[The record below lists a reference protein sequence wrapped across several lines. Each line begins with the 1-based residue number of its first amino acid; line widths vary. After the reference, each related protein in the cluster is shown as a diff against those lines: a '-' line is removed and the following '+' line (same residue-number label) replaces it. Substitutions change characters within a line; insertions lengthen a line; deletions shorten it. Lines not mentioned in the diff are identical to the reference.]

1 MPVIPQKRFEIY
13 LSCGRVGKV
22 NQEPDA
28 QSSSYCGF
36 NLPHMWYRMNSFQQ
50 KILGIVGIILFS
62 FLFISILVE
71 SNLLKG
77 NLEILAVA
85 IIVVLIISF
94 VIFLLSSRDFIQS
107 Q

>member
-1 MPVIPQKRFEIY
+1 
-13 LSCGRVGKV
+13 
-22 NQEPDA
+22 
-28 QSSSYCGF
+28 
-36 NLPHMWYRMNSFQQ
+36 MWYRMNSFQQ

-71 SNLLKG
+71 SKLLKD

-94 VIFLLSSRDFIQS
+94 ILYLLSSHDFIKS

>member
-1 MPVIPQKRFEIY
+1 
-13 LSCGRVGKV
+13 
-22 NQEPDA
+22 
-28 QSSSYCGF
+28 
-36 NLPHMWYRMNSFQQ
+36 MWYRMNTFQQ

-71 SNLLKG
+71 SKLLND

-85 IIVVLIISF
+85 VIVVLIILF
-94 VIFLLSSRDFIQS
+94 VLYLLSSHDFIKS

>member
-1 MPVIPQKRFEIY
+1 
-13 LSCGRVGKV
+13 
-22 NQEPDA
+22 
-28 QSSSYCGF
+28 
-36 NLPHMWYRMNSFQQ
+36 MNTFQQ

-71 SNLLKG
+71 SKLLKD
-77 NLEILAVA
+77 NLEIFAAV

-94 VIFLLSSRDFIQS
+94 VLWLLSSRDFIKS

>member
-1 MPVIPQKRFEIY
+1 
-13 LSCGRVGKV
+13 
-22 NQEPDA
+22 
-28 QSSSYCGF
+28 
-36 NLPHMWYRMNSFQQ
+36 MWYRMNTFQQ

-71 SNLLKG
+71 SKLLKD

-94 VIFLLSSRDFIQS
+94 ILYLLSSHDFIKS

>member
-1 MPVIPQKRFEIY
+1 
-13 LSCGRVGKV
+13 
-22 NQEPDA
+22 
-28 QSSSYCGF
+28 
-36 NLPHMWYRMNSFQQ
+36 MWYRMNTFQQ
-50 KILGIVGIILFS
+50 KILGIVGILIFS

-71 SNLLKG
+71 SKLLKD

-94 VIFLLSSRDFIQS
+94 VSLLLSSRDFIKS

>member
-1 MPVIPQKRFEIY
+1 
-13 LSCGRVGKV
+13 
-22 NQEPDA
+22 
-28 QSSSYCGF
+28 
-36 NLPHMWYRMNSFQQ
+36 MWYRMNTFQQ
-50 KILGIVGIILFS
+50 KILGIAGMLLFS

-71 SNLLKG
+71 SKLLKS

-94 VIFLLSSRDFIQS
+94 ILYLLSSHDFIKS

>member
-1 MPVIPQKRFEIY
+1 
-13 LSCGRVGKV
+13 
-22 NQEPDA
+22 
-28 QSSSYCGF
+28 
-36 NLPHMWYRMNSFQQ
+36 MWYRMNTFQQ

-71 SNLLKG
+71 SKLLND

-94 VIFLLSSRDFIQS
+94 VLYMMSSHDFIKS